1 MYDCVLSL
9 FACVIIWRD
18 KELIPEEELNITND
32 LTSDGEHLS
41 EDEGK
46 SHRTFLIILLL
57 YVWLSLVEPG

>member
-9 FACVIIWRD
+9 LACVIVWRD
-18 KELIPEEELNITND
+18 KEPISEEELNVPND

-46 SHRTFLIILLL
+46 SHWTFLIILLL
-57 YVWLSLVEPG
+57 YVRLLLVKSS